1 MVSAYQLEIDF
12 TLLVG
17 QLILFLA
24 LLAFEAVFDLWIAPK
39 LLQNGWLPGGSSQI
53 MSPIWG
59 TSSSTR
65 PVCGSLVSDRTRK
78 EVYRKVAGMLR
89 KELVIFG
96 STCLPES
103 AWNNVGQVEK

>member
-39 LLQNGWLPGGSSQI
+39 LLQNGWLPGGGSQI
-53 MSPIWG
+53 MSPI
-59 TSSSTR
+59 
-65 PVCGSLVSDRTRK
+65 
-78 EVYRKVAGMLR
+78 
-89 KELVIFG
+89 
-96 STCLPES
+96 
-103 AWNNVGQVEK
+103 